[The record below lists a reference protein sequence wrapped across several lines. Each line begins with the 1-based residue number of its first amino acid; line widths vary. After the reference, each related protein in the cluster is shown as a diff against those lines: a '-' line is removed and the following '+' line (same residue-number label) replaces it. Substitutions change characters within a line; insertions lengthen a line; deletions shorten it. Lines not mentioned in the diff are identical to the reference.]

1 MKKKTIA
8 IIATAPVA
16 VKIHLETLIE
26 YLKKDYSV
34 VVMTNLSNKEDEF
47 IQYLPSDVRLV
58 DTKMERGISLF
69 KDLRTL
75 AILILNLRKEKI
87 NISLSITPKAGLLAG
102 LASFVLGIPSRV
114 HVFTGQ
120 VWITKKGFL
129 RYFLMFL
136 DRLIYICCT
145 KVLVDSNSQ
154 RDFLIE
160 SKVLKTKKSLV
171 LGSGS
176 FCGVNTDRFCP
187 NIESRKL
194 IRSKHRVSLDAVI
207 FLYVGRLTKDKGI
220 FELLEAFSELKKDRK
235 DLNLWLLGPS
245 EEDIHTIEEVI
256 KFPYRDSI
264 MVLPYTPNPEL
275 YMAAADIFCL
285 PSYRE
290 GFGTV
295 VIESAACGIPSIGTR
310 IYGLT
315 DAIKEGITGLLIDVN
330 DVSGLRNAMKKLLDN
345 KILRDEMGKSSRIRA
360 IEEFNQDKVI
370 KRLIN
375 FLDDEF
381 KKTQYTP

>member
-1 MKKKTIA
+1 
-8 IIATAPVA
+8 
-16 VKIHLETLIE
+16 
-26 YLKKDYSV
+26 
-34 VVMTNLSNKEDEF
+34 
-47 IQYLPSDVRLV
+47 
-58 DTKMERGISLF
+58 
-69 KDLRTL
+69 
-75 AILILNLRKEKI
+75 
-87 NISLSITPKAGLLAG
+87 
-102 LASFVLGIPSRV
+102 
-114 HVFTGQ
+114 
-120 VWITKKGFL
+120 
-129 RYFLMFL
+129 
-136 DRLIYICCT
+136 
-145 KVLVDSNSQ
+145 
-154 RDFLIE
+154 
-160 SKVLKTKKSLV
+160 
-171 LGSGS
+171 
-176 FCGVNTDRFCP
+176 
-187 NIESRKL
+187 
-194 IRSKHRVSLDAVI
+194 
-207 FLYVGRLTKDKGI
+207 
-220 FELLEAFSELKKDRK
+220 
-235 DLNLWLLGPS
+235 
-245 EEDIHTIEEVI
+245 
-256 KFPYRDSI
+256 